1 VTTIVPE
8 SQILEKD
15 GTLVNLEGRV
25 QRLRAAARTPDGVSD
40 GYAWAA
46 ELGARLGV
54 ELPHDPPAAFTEL
67 AGVRPAFAGLS
78 WSEIG
83 ERAPLGD
90 RAAPGEAPAAPQV
103 AAAAVP
109 QTVVVGFRELMSGA
123 AVDHTE
129 ALHFQRRHGI
139 EIAFDDAQGLGVATG
154 DRIQVTLEGRTVTG
168 PALVQR
174 GLRPGVVRMAARVPH
189 VGPGSVALAPPETS
203 DA

>member
-1 VTTIVPE
+1 
-8 SQILEKD
+8 
-15 GTLVNLEGRV
+15 VNLEGRV
-25 QRLRAAARTPDGVSD
+25 QRLRAAARAPEGVTD

-54 ELPHDPPAAFTEL
+54 ELPPDPPAAFADL
-67 AGVRPAFAGLS
+67 AARRPAFAGLS
-78 WSEIG
+78 WSGIG

-90 RAAPGEAPAAPQV
+90 RSTASDAPAAPQV

-109 QTVVVGFRELMSGA
+109 QTVVVGYRELMSGA

-129 ALHFQRRHGI
+129 ALHFQRRRGI
-139 EIAFDDAQGLGVATG
+139 EIAYADAQSLRVATG
-154 DRIQVTLEGRTVTG
+154 DRIQVTHDGRSVSG

-189 VGPGSVALAPPETS
+189 VGPGSVAAAPAEAD